1 MSGIVKNLLF
11 ALLAAAVLY
20 AGYVFFIKED
30 DTAISENAVAESQA
44 AQDSREFL
52 ITLRQLN
59 TVSFDEGLFVD
70 PRFRSLVDYRRP
82 VLVESV
88 GRENPFEAL

>member
-11 ALLAAAVLY
+11 GLIAAAVLW
-20 AGYVFFIKED
+20 AGYEFFIKED
-30 DTAISENAVAESQA
+30 ETTISENAVAESQA

-59 TVSFDEGLFVD
+59 TVSFDEGLFTD
-70 PRFRSLVDYRRP
+70 PRFQSFVDHRRP
-82 VLVESV
+82 ILVEPV